1 MRLAL
6 FDLDNTLL
14 AGDSDHSWG
23 EWLCQRGLVDAAE
36 YQARNDAFYADYVAG
51 KLDVLA
57 YQAFTQAIL
66 GRTEMAQLET
76 WHRQFM
82 QEVIEPIV
90 LAKGEALLAEHRAAG
105 DRLVIITATN
115 RFVTGPIAERLGVE
129 TLIATECEMRDG
141 RYTGQTFDV
150 PCFQGGKVVR
160 LQRWLDE
167 NGLDLE
173 GASFYSDSLND
184 LPLLERSA
192 GRWPSTP
199 IRAYAPRRKN
209 AAGRSFPC
217 VDPLTS
223 APSDGR
229 RHGGGC
235 PTQPRSRLAAA
246 GRDRRPGHR
255 AMPGRRLDALYRLAD
270 LLARGRPGGALAGRR
285 AAVDQPPDPPALQSA
300 DRPPVQAPGTEDRPA
315 PGGRHRRAEHRR
327 LRPGQRFP
335 GLGAAAR
342 TVGIGWSFFRIG
354 GLSAVVY
361 CAADHQRGRAMGLYN
376 GLYRLGSLVGML
388 LGGLLVPV
396 LGLPALALSFAFL
409 ALLGLPLLARG
420 FDLPENPAGHA
431 RTSAATA
438 ATSVARRPP
447 PRGLVILSG
456 FATALLIQGV
466 LAATLSA
473 LIARSFGTEVSL
485 LGLALSA
492 AGLSGIIQALRWSW
506 EPWLAGRFGAWSD
519 GPRGRRRFYV
529 AALLVG
535 AMGFGLLSSRLP
547 ILAWLAI
554 ALLVMLVATALTTL
568 TDALAADVA
577 RAGDVVGFMTR
588 YSIVQDLGAA
598 LGPALAFLLLE
609 RPGGFAWLYWGG
621 SWRSWSWR
629 CSGCAERTLRPA
641 C

>member
-229 RHGGGC
+229 RHGG
-235 PTQPRSRLAAA
+235 PR
-246 GRDRRPGHR
+246 
-255 AMPGRRLDALYRLAD
+255 MPHT
-270 LLARGRPGGALAGRR
+270 
-285 AAVDQPPDPPALQSA
+285 
-300 DRPPVQAPGTEDRPA
+300 AP
-315 PGGRHRRAEHRR
+315 
-327 LRPGQRFP
+327 
-335 GLGAAAR
+335 
-342 TVGIGWSFFRIG
+342 
-354 GLSAVVY
+354 
-361 CAADHQRGRAMGLYN
+361 
-376 GLYRLGSLVGML
+376 
-388 LGGLLVPV
+388 
-396 LGLPALALSFAFL
+396 LPARC
-409 ALLGLPLLARG
+409 G
-420 FDLPENPAGHA
+420 
-431 RTSAATA
+431 
-438 ATSVARRPP
+438 
-447 PRGLVILSG
+447 
-456 FATALLIQGV
+456 
-466 LAATLSA
+466 
-473 LIARSFGTEVSL
+473 RS
-485 LGLALSA
+485 
-492 AGLSGIIQALRWSW
+492 
-506 EPWLAGRFGAWSD
+506 
-519 GPRGRRRFYV
+519 
-529 AALLVG
+529 
-535 AMGFGLLSSRLP
+535 
-547 ILAWLAI
+547 
-554 ALLVMLVATALTTL
+554 
-568 TDALAADVA
+568 
-577 RAGDVVGFMTR
+577 
-588 YSIVQDLGAA
+588 
-598 LGPALAFLLLE
+598 
-609 RPGGFAWLYWGG
+609 
-621 SWRSWSWR
+621 
-629 CSGCAERTLRPA
+629 
-641 C
+641 